1 MLKFRHLLAAILIC
15 STLATI
21 CAFAQSSLTQI
32 QGPIIN
38 SDGTPF
44 NGMVVITWN
53 GFSVPS
59 GTPVSQLSAS
69 AQIYNGTL
77 SVLLVPTT
85 TATAGTYYQVVY
97 SSSDGTVTWTETW
110 QVPPSTTPLTVS
122 QVRASTT
129 QGSNPTAGSGG
140 YATLPISISQVTGL
154 SSDLSS
160 LNTSV
165 TTLNTEVASL
175 GTTASIAAL
184 QNAVNAL
191 SGTVSG
197 LSTTVTGLSTTVA
210 ANGTTLTGLQSTV
223 TALSSTTSTL
233 TSSVTGLTATLT
245 GLSTTVAANGTT
257 LTGLQS
263 TVTALSSTTS
273 GLTSSVSGLTTTV
286 NGLNTTVA
294 SNSTSITS
302 LTTGLG
308 TADTTITGLSSSIAT
323 LTNTVTG
330 LVAAVAALS
339 TGSTSNVYVDAQ
351 TPSGTENGSNDIF
364 DLASSPSPATSL
376 ALYRNGLLQETGV
389 DFTLSGAVI
398 TFLAVSTPKS
408 TDILQA
414 FYRLAGA
421 GTNST
426 IVDSEVPS
434 GTINGTN
441 LAFTLANTPVAGPS
455 VKLYKNG
462 LLLSQN
468 GDYSVVG
475 KTITFATAATT
486 PQVGD
491 TLVAAYRF

>member
-197 LSTTVTGLSTTVA
+197 LSTTV
-210 ANGTTLTGLQSTV
+210 
-223 TALSSTTSTL
+223 
-233 TSSVTGLTATLT
+233 T